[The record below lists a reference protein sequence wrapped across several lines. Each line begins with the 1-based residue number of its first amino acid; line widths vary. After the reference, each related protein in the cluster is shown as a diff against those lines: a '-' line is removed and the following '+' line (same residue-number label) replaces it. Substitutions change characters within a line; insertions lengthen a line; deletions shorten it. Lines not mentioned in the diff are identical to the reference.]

1 MTNNIPYL
9 RNKTPT
15 LLTMSTTAIALLLTS
30 PILFSHSLLRPV
42 QPSTLPPNIQTPNPV
57 ALGDNCNV
65 ANAQM
70 AFNAQGMDLGPA
82 PKGAFQI
89 TDSSSGKILWNGD
102 FYSAT
107 PGDDGAMKKLT

>member
-1 MTNNIPYL
+1 M

-30 PILFSHSLLRPV
+30 PILFSHSLL
-42 QPSTLPPNIQTPNPV
+42 QPGQATTLPPSIQTPNPV

-65 ANAQM
+65 ANAQIT
-70 AFNAQGMDLGPA
+70 FNAQGMDGPS

-89 TDSSSGKILWNGD
+89 TDSSSGKILWSGY

-107 PGDDGAMKKLT
+107 PGDDGQR